1 MAILIHATS
10 GYTYSNPNLQTEG
23 LFPHEISHAV
33 ARVNHPPESFSSTV
47 REGEQNSAVLTQLT
61 VCLVLLVCLIEP
73 FLKASQMVIPK
84 NILYQRGQESQRC

>member
-33 ARVNHPPESFSSTV
+33 ASVNHPPQSFSSTV
-47 REGEQNSAVLTQLT
+47 REGEQNSAALTQLT
-61 VCLVLLVCLIEP
+61 VCLVLVCLIEP
-73 FLKASQMVIPK
+73 FLKASQIFIPK
-84 NILYQRGQESQRC
+84 NILYQWGQESQRC